1 MVPVMLLLVVLLLIH
16 MLNFARMSVSCM
28 VDRHSMYN
36 SLCRTHHAEPNS
48 IIQGNTHKA
57 KAEEQQQQ
65 QQRGKLREEC
75 SMGMMPGHFVMLSR
89 QWGPVVKLL
98 QGQRNK
104 RKAHQAFQDVPLPGE
119 PLAHVFTPLH
129 S

>member
-1 MVPVMLLLVVLLLIH
+1 MLLLMELFLDTCASMH
-16 MLNFARMSVSCM
+16 
-28 VDRHSMYN
+28 RHSMYH
-36 SLCRTHHAEPNS
+36 SLCRTHHAEPTS
-48 IIQGNTHKA
+48 TVQGHTHKA

-104 RKAHQAFQDVPLPGE
+104 RKAGQAFQDVPLTGE
-119 PLAHVFTPLH
+119 PMHTSSPPFIHGRSASLLPW
-129 S
+129 